1 MDSML
6 KKRIRQAVCLLC
18 YAALLLPVSAWSEE
32 SVTTGEAVETL
43 PFLQSFSATDL
54 DGNTVDQTIFADYDL
69 TMINIWATFCQPCI
83 SEMPELGRLHADYE
97 EKGVQVIGL
106 VSDVTTAEGTIS
118 ESQVDLAREIVQ
130 TTGAAYIHLLPSEDL
145 NRIVL
150 WQIYAVPTT
159 IFVNRQGDLVGYA
172 YMGAADYETWAQRI
186 EDTLALM

>member
-1 MDSML
+1 ML
-6 KKRIRQAVCLLC
+6 KRMIRQAVCLLC
-18 YAALLLPVSAWSEE
+18 CAALLLPVSAWSEE
-32 SVTTGEAVETL
+32 NVTPGEAVETL

-54 DGNTVDQTIFADYDL
+54 DGNAVDQTIFADYDL

-83 SEMPELGRLHADYE
+83 GEMPELGRLHADYA

-106 VSDVTTAEGTIS
+106 VSDVMTADGTIS

-145 NRIVL
+145 NSIVL

-159 IFVNRQGDLVGYA
+159 IFVNRQGELVGYA

-186 EDTLALM
+186 EDTLALL

>member
-6 KKRIRQAVCLLC
+6 KKMIRQAMCLLC
-18 YAALLLPVSAWSEE
+18 CTVLLLPVSAWSEE
-32 SVTTGEAVETL
+32 SVTPGEAVETL

-54 DGNTVDQTIFADYDL
+54 DGNAVDQTIFADYDL

-83 SEMPELGRLHADYE
+83 GEMPELGRLHADYE

-186 EDTLALM
+186 EDTLALL

>member
-1 MDSML
+1 
-6 KKRIRQAVCLLC
+6 
-18 YAALLLPVSAWSEE
+18 
-32 SVTTGEAVETL
+32 
-43 PFLQSFSATDL
+43 
-54 DGNTVDQTIFADYDL
+54 
-69 TMINIWATFCQPCI
+69 
-83 SEMPELGRLHADYE
+83 MPELGRLHADYE

-172 YMGAADYETWAQRI
+172 YMGASDYETWAQRI